1 MPSGC
6 PEGEGGRPW
15 TARESEALQA
25 CWGKVPIAVIA
36 AKLHRTQP
44 AVRTRASVMGL
55 GGRRV
60 TFTPEV
66 RAKMREMAE
75 GGATVDEIA
84 RAVGVPEKSAMSRL
98 AKDGVR
104 VTRRDGFKA
113 WTPDEVERL
122 KGYMRDGTDSG
133 TVARRMGRT
142 KSAVYSKR
150 EWVNKHGGC
159 WK

>member
-15 TARESEALQA
+15 TAREAEALRV

-36 AKLHRTQP
+36 AKLHRTEA

-55 GGRRV
+55 GGRHV

-66 RAKMREMAE
+66 RARMREMAE
-75 GGATVDEIA
+75 AGATVPEIA
-84 RAVGVPEKSAMSRL
+84 RAVGVTARSARNRL
-98 AKDGVR
+98 ARDGVR
-104 VTRRDGFKA
+104 ASRLDGA
-113 WTPDEVERL
+113 RLWTPAEVEQL
-122 KGYMRDGTDSG
+122 KAYMRDGVDSA

-142 KSAVYSKR
+142 KGAVNTKR
-150 EWVNKHGGC
+150 SWINKRGGC
-159 WK
+159 WE